1 MAASAQRAEIT
12 RGRRSSRAW
21 HGACSKRLPTAD
33 EGVGTTKEDI
43 MNSRVFASSAVALA
57 ALLVSSAAYAQGG
70 PGRRGRGGHGMGHGP
85 RVMQQLDLSEDQQ
98 AQIQQL
104 RREAREESSAAREDL
119 QQLRGELQQLWQ
131 ADQPD
136 ASAILAKQG
145 QMDALR
151 SVVRARRTELRM
163 DIQGIL
169 TAEQRA
175 RMAEVRA
182 ERRAGGGG
190 EGRMGRRGRGR
201 GHGGPGMG
209 GPGMGARGMRGMAD
223 RLDLSAEQQSQ
234 IRALRQQA
242 RQSTSD
248 ERSAIQQIRQ
258 EVRAQWA
265 SGQPDETAI
274 DELQERAS
282 AARSAIREQRVHTR
296 IEVLDILDAEQRA
309 AMQEL
314 RQQRQERR
322 AARHGRGLGRGAGR
336 GLAQ

>member
-1 MAASAQRAEIT
+1 M
-12 RGRRSSRAW
+12 SSR
-21 HGACSKRLPTAD
+21 TY
-33 EGVGTTKEDI
+33 V
-43 MNSRVFASSAVALA
+43 SSAVALA
-57 ALLVSSAAYAQGG
+57 ALLVASAASAQGG
-70 PGRRGRGGHGMGHGP
+70 PGRRGRGGHGMGQGP

-98 AQIQQL
+98 AQIRQL
-104 RREAREESSAAREDL
+104 RSEAREESSAAREDL
-119 QQLRGELQQLWQ
+119 RQLRGELQQLWQ

-136 ASAILAKQG
+136 PSAILAKQG

-169 TAEQRA
+169 TSEQRA
-175 RMAEVRA
+175 RMAELRA
-182 ERRAGGGG
+182 ERRAARGG
-190 EGRMGRRGRGR
+190 EGRMGRRGHGR

-209 GPGMGARGMRGMAD
+209 GRGMRGMAE

-242 RQSTSD
+242 RQATSD
-248 ERSAIQQIRQ
+248 ERSALQQIRQ

-265 SGQPDETAI
+265 SGQPDEAAI

-282 AARSAIREQRVHTR
+282 AARSVIREQRVRTR
-296 IEVLDILDAEQRA
+296 IAVLDILDDEQRA

-322 AARHGRGLGRGAGR
+322 AGR
-336 GLAQ
+336 GLAE